1 MSKGITSKK
10 ENYSKWYTDIIK
22 KAELADYGP
31 VKGTMVIRPYGY
43 QIWEKLK
50 NELDQSFKKTGHTNA
65 YFPLFIPKSFFT
77 KESEHVE
84 GFAKECAI
92 VTHSRLKHNSDKT
105 DLIPDEDSKLEE
117 EVIVRPTSETVIWSM
132 YRKWINSYRDLPIL
146 INQWANVVRWEMR
159 TRLFLRTSEFLWQEG
174 HTAHATEEE
183 AREESLK
190 ILDIYKTVVND
201 ILAIPV
207 LTGTKTDSE
216 KFAGAVDTFTI
227 EMMMGDKKALQ
238 AGTSHYLGQNFAK
251 AFDVKFQDTDNK
263 EKYVYATSWGVTTR
277 LIGALIM
284 VHGDDKGLRLPPN
297 IAPIQI
303 VVIPIFK
310 NDEDLKVIES
320 TIQKLMNDLNK
331 NNITYYFDNRK
342 KMSPGF
348 KFNEWEMKGVPIRIE
363 VGLRDIAA
371 KQITC
376 VRRDTSEKS
385 FIKINE
391 AYKQL
396 TKMILEIQNNM
407 FNQATNY
414 LNSNITVV
422 KSYDDFKAVI
432 HAGGFVKCGWD
443 GDNKTEEL
451 IKNETNA
458 TIRCIPFDSKVDKKQ
473 KCIYSSKPAKYEV
486 VFAKAY

>member
-263 EKYVYATSWGVTTR
+263 EKYSHPLGNNVRVIIPTHMAKITT
-277 LIGALIM
+277 
-284 VHGDDKGLRLPPN
+284 
-297 IAPIQI
+297 
-303 VVIPIFK
+303 
-310 NDEDLKVIES
+310 
-320 TIQKLMNDLNK
+320 
-331 NNITYYFDNRK
+331 
-342 KMSPGF
+342 
-348 KFNEWEMKGVPIRIE
+348 
-363 VGLRDIAA
+363 
-371 KQITC
+371 
-376 VRRDTSEKS
+376 
-385 FIKINE
+385 
-391 AYKQL
+391 
-396 TKMILEIQNNM
+396 
-407 FNQATNY
+407 
-414 LNSNITVV
+414 
-422 KSYDDFKAVI
+422 
-432 HAGGFVKCGWD
+432 
-443 GDNKTEEL
+443 KT
-451 IKNETNA
+451 
-458 TIRCIPFDSKVDKKQ
+458 Q
-473 KCIYSSKPAKYEV
+473 
-486 VFAKAY
+486 

>member
-77 KESEHVE
+77 KESEHVD

-92 VTHSRLKHNSDKT
+92 VTHSRLKHNADKT
-105 DLIPDEDSKLEE
+105 DLIPDENSKLEE

-174 HTAHATEEE
+174 HTAHATEKE

-190 ILDIYKTVVND
+190 ILNIYKKIVNE

-207 LTGTKTDSE
+207 LTGVKTDSE
-216 KFAGAVDTFTI
+216 KFAGAVDTYTI

-251 AFDVKFQDTDNK
+251 AFDVKFQDLDNK

-303 VVIPIFK
+303 AVIPIFK
-310 NDEDLKVIES
+310 NEEELNIIHSNLKNLMKNLDEN
-320 TIQKLMNDLNK
+320 Q
-331 NNITYYFDNRK
+331 ITYYFDDRK

-363 VGLRDIAA
+363 VGLRDIDG

-376 VRRDTSEKS
+376 VRRDTSEKKL
-385 FIKINE
+385 IKINE
-391 AYKQL
+391 AYQKIE
-396 TKMILEIQNNM
+396 ILIADIQNNM
-407 FNQATNY
+407 FIQASDF
-414 LNSNITVV
+414 LASNITPV
-422 KSYDDFKAVI
+422 KSYNDFKSI
-432 HAGGFVKCGWD
+432 INSGGFVKCGWD
-443 GDNKTEEL
+443 GSTQTEEH

-458 TIRCIPFDSKVDKKQ
+458 TIRCIPFDSKVNEKQ
-473 KCIYSSKPAKYEV
+473 KCIYTNKPAKYEV